1 MEFLTEQDIKN
12 LEEIQRLLDEGL
24 QHYLT
29 YEGHCKSS
37 EGHVG
42 VNISF
47 GNSWERF
54 KGPVKPRIEVSV
66 YSYALGPH
74 RSHYFDDTEMALWAV
89 QGWHEMEMRFDP
101 EAAGDEGIANKV
113 FENIFEAKPLEAG
126 KEESME
132 DFLLNDLND
141 HNNEFGWK
149 E

>member
-29 YEGHCKSS
+29 YESHCKSS
-37 EGHVG
+37 EGHVS

-54 KGPVKPRIEVSV
+54 EGPVKPKIEISV

-74 RSHYFDDTEMALWAV
+74 RSNYFDDTEMALWAV
-89 QGWHEMEMRFDP
+89 QGWHTAEMRFNPD
-101 EAAGDEGIANKV
+101 EAGEDGIVGKA
-113 FENIFEAKPLEAG
+113 FENIFEQKPLEG
-126 KEESME
+126 GRQDSIVD
-132 DFLLNDLND
+132 DF
-141 HNNEFGWK
+141 
-149 E
+149 